1 LTSGGGVV
9 TQMLACYPI
18 LTKIRR
24 RIGKLPR
31 HASMNIQNPKTL
43 LVLAAALSLTPSA
56 NAQIKDLKDEGAPPP
71 ASMVGLPGAT
81 RFGTDPLHLLQTA
94 KVKQELKIT
103 DDQSAKLAKVAAKY
117 DQEAASKLGNVQLQG
132 LSGQQKVGKEQEI
145 RDTGDKLIESS
156 RQEVSSILNPDQL
169 NRLKQILLQ
178 VNGAEALQD
187 KEVAKQVGITP
198 DEAAKIQKVHAETSS
213 MLRQSLGM
221 PKNGGATQPQMLG
234 ANVRAADK
242 INNHAQDQYM
252 GALTTDQKQKLDKLR
267 GAPFTLERS
276 DIVGN

>member
-1 LTSGGGVV
+1 
-9 TQMLACYPI
+9 
-18 LTKIRR
+18 
-24 RIGKLPR
+24 
-31 HASMNIQNPKTL
+31 MNIHHSKTL
-43 LVLAAALSLTPSA
+43 LVLAATLSLTSFA
-56 NAQIKDLKDEGAPPP
+56 QAQIKTNDSAPPP
-71 ASMVGLPGAT
+71 PSMVGLPGAS
-81 RFGTDPLHLLQTA
+81 RYGTDPLHLLQTA

-198 DEAAKIQKVHAETSS
+198 DESAKIQQIQMQTSS
-213 MLRQSLGM
+213 ILRQRLWSA
-221 PKNGGATQPQMLG
+221 K
-234 ANVRAADK
+234 
-242 INNHAQDQYM
+242 
-252 GALTTDQKQKLDKLR
+252 
-267 GAPFTLERS
+267 
-276 DIVGN
+276 

>member
-1 LTSGGGVV
+1 
-9 TQMLACYPI
+9 MLACYPI

-132 LSGQQKVGKEQEI
+132 LSGQHKVGKEQEI